1 MAHFLTTN
9 WTEKIKTNPVANM
22 ILNSNRPTAYHILL
36 RTLTHHPPKGR
47 YLTDD
52 YFKKYLLDDDARYD
66 VVDEEQ
72 FAKIKKAYADRE
84 QFKKSYNSAVLAQNL
99 EKMQQDGIDAGIVG
113 GDGDVAVVPNAAA
126 NDEEEDLF
134 GDDEQEEK
142 DVEYEAL
149 IESGDFGEDDVA
161 PEILDV
167 MQEEPVGGD
176 MWANVFVD
184 DYIHIHHPK
193 LRYDYI
199 TAMTGKPLQIKPPS
213 VFFSDV

>member
-22 ILNSNRPTAYHILL
+22 ILNSNRPSVYHILL

-47 YLTDD
+47 YLTDE
-52 YFKKYLLDDDARYD
+52 YFKKYLLNDNARYD
-66 VVDEEQ
+66 VLDEEQ
-72 FAKIKKAYADRE
+72 LEKIKKTYADRE
-84 QFKKSYNSAVLAQNL
+84 EFKKTYNSAILAQRL
-99 EKMQQDGIDAGIVG
+99 EKMEQDGIDAGIVG
-113 GDGDVAVVPNAAA
+113 GDGDVNVVANA
-126 NDEEEDLF
+126 NDDEDDLF
-134 GDDEQEEK
+134 GDEEKEEK

-149 IESGDFGEDDVA
+149 VESGEFGEDDVA

-167 MQEEPVGGD
+167 IQEEKVGGD
-176 MWANVFVD
+176 MWANVFVN
-184 DYIHIHHPK
+184 DYINIHHPK

-199 TAMTGKPLQIKPPS
+199 SAMTGKPLQIKPPS